1 MNLIISKFKI
11 KALICLFTIFCTLP
25 AGADEMAYPAKGEKT
40 VCVGAGYVSRNKSA
54 SAGVVFSYRFG
65 RVFSL
70 APSVDYIFRHNDYE
84 GMMINLDTRYS
95 LPLTTP
101 RWDIYP
107 LAGINITSWTY
118 HHPKLEEESDDVT
131 SRTNRLGLNAGLGI
145 AFRATPT
152 LRLVLEGKESFVKS
166 ASTTLVKF
174 SIGYTF

>member
-1 MNLIISKFKI
+1 MSPILSKI
-11 KALICLFTIFCTLP
+11 KNTTLTCLFATIYALP
-25 AGADEMAYPAKGEKT
+25 ANGEEMAYPAKGEKT

-70 APSVDYIFRHNDYE
+70 APSVDYIFRHNDYD
-84 GMMINLDTRYS
+84 GLMINLDTRYS

-118 HHPKLEEESDDVT
+118 HHPRLEEESDDVT
-131 SRTNRLGLNAGLGI
+131 TRTNRMGLNAGLGI

-152 LRLVLEGKESFVKS
+152 LKLVLEGKESFVKS
-166 ASTTLVKF
+166 ASTTLVKI